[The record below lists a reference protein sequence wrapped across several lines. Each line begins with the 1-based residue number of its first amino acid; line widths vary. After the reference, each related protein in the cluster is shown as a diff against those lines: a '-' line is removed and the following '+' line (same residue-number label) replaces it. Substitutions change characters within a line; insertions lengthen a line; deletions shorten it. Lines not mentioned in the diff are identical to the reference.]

1 MSKKVTFKIF
11 RFDPDKDK
19 KPCFKKY
26 TFEVKKGM
34 TVLDGLFHILRT
46 MDGSIA
52 FRSSCREGVCGSCAI
67 HIAGKYRLACE
78 TQIAGLGRTIVI
90 RPLGHMPIIKD
101 LIVDMTAFWNKY
113 RQIKPYLMPGDPDPK
128 SKERVQTEDERKKVD
143 VLIDCILCGSC
154 TASCSV
160 SATNP
165 DYIGPAAMM
174 KANRFIQDSRDN
186 AVEERLRI
194 AASENGAFRC
204 HTIFSCQYVCPKD
217 LNPQASIAQLQELAL
232 KRAFGKLE

>member
-19 KPCFKKY
+19 KPYFQKY

-34 TVLDGLFHILRT
+34 TVLDGLFHIQRKI
-46 MDGSIA
+46 DGSIA

-78 TQIAGLGRTIVI
+78 TQIAGLGRTVVL
-90 RPLGHMPIIKD
+90 RPLGHMPIVKD
-101 LIVDMTAFWNKY
+101 LVVDMTGFWNKY
-113 RQIKPYLMPGDPDPK
+113 KQIKPYLMPGDPDPK
-128 SKERVQTEDERKKVD
+128 NKERVQTEDERKKVD

-165 DYIGPAAMM
+165 DYLGPAALM
-174 KANRFIQDSRDN
+174 KANRFIQDSRDD
-186 AVEERLRI
+186 AVEERLRL
-194 AASENGAFRC
+194 AANENGAFRC

-217 LNPQASIAQLQELAL
+217 LNPQASIAELQELAM